1 MQYRFTQ
8 TILHSQIRKYYG
20 NAGHDYYQKHLTTKN
35 KVDELEHIL
44 ERIANNQSY

>member
-1 MQYRFTQ
+1 MSYWIELFAA
-8 TILHSQIRKYYG
+8 HEEIRKYYG